1 MPQHKLPESFTLSN
15 GEVLKNASLYYE
27 VSGELSLGKEVI
39 WICHAFTGSATVID
53 WWPSLFKE
61 NGGFID
67 FTKHVL
73 ICANMLGSCYG
84 STGPLSVNP
93 DTSKPY
99 GADFPQISNRDVI
112 KAFIDLRQALG
123 VSKID
128 YLIGGSL
135 GGQQTLEWSV
145 IESEIIEKQVIIASN
160 ARHSAWG
167 IAFNDLQRRA
177 IQLAGEDPEKI
188 EEALSVARGI
198 AMISYRSYNDF
209 ELKQSGRGADNQL
222 KAVTYLKYQ
231 GEKFNKRFNPH
242 SYKILSLMM
251 DAHDISEGRKAS
263 DNEVFST
270 IKAETLCIGINSD
283 FLFPFQEQEYI
294 SKKIPGAS
302 FELINSEKGHD
313 AFLLEG
319 NLISELIH
327 KKFNRVVNEKI

>member
-1 MPQHKLPESFTLSN
+1 MPQHKLPEYFKLSN
-15 GEVLKNASLYYE
+15 GEVLKSASLYYE
-27 VSGELSLGKEVI
+27 ISGELLPGKEII
-39 WICHAFTGSATVID
+39 WICHAFTGSATVKD
-53 WWPSLFKE
+53 WWTSLFKE
-61 NGGFID
+61 NGGLID
-67 FTKHVL
+67 LKKHVL

-84 STGPLSVNP
+84 STGPLSVNSE
-93 DTSKPY
+93 TGKPY
-99 GADFPQISNRDVI
+99 GADFPLINNSDVI
-112 KAFIDLRQALG
+112 NAFIHLRQTLG
-123 VSKID
+123 ISKID

-135 GGQQTLEWSV
+135 GGQQALEWSIV
-145 IESEIIEKQVIIASN
+145 EPEIIEKQVLIASN

-177 IQLAGEDPEKI
+177 IQLAGDDPNKI

-209 ELKQSGRGADNQL
+209 ELKQSGRGADNQQ

-242 SYKILSLMM
+242 SYRILSLMM
-251 DAHDISEGRKAS
+251 DAHDIAEAREGS

-270 IKAETLCIGINSD
+270 IKADTLCIGINSD
-283 FLFPFQEQEYI
+283 FLFPVQEQRYI
-294 SKKIPGAS
+294 SKHIKGAS
-302 FELINSEKGHD
+302 FEIIDSDKGHD

-327 KKFNRVVNEKI
+327 KNFNKVVNEKI